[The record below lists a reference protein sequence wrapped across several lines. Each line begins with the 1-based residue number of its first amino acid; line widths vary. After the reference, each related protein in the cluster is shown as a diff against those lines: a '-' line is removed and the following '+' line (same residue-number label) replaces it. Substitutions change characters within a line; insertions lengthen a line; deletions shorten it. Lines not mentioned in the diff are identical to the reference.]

1 MDAIPV
7 PLHKFSDVRVDLVG
21 PWPHTAEG
29 HTHLLTAVDRT
40 KRWAEAIPLQSKTA
54 QVVANSFV
62 ANWVSR
68 FGVPITITTDQGTRC
83 RVAVYV
89 QRPGCQAHADYC
101 LPTSVQQH
109 SRVLPPAAKGSTT
122 CQVQRS
128 RLAGA
133 LPWVLLGLCAAP
145 KEEAGVSAAEAT
157 YGHSLM
163 LPSQLQP
170 PSHTPQ
176 AAPAIVDIPSTVK
189 PAREAEKAQEVG
201 VQEASHIYVHEG
213 AVTGPLDA
221 TYCLLVK
228 EQKKMLL
235 EIGDERTWVSVDRL
249 KPKRGQDS
257 GGGAATPMWPSAQVL
272 EDFIFYIEYGSFV
285 LS

>member
-1 MDAIPV
+1 M
-7 PLHKFSDVRVDLVG
+7 
-21 PWPHTAEG
+21 
-29 HTHLLTAVDRT
+29 
-40 KRWAEAIPLQSKTA
+40 
-54 QVVANSFV
+54 
-62 ANWVSR
+62 
-68 FGVPITITTDQGTRC
+68 
-83 RVAVYV
+83 
-89 QRPGCQAHADYC
+89 
-101 LPTSVQQH
+101 
-109 SRVLPPAAKGSTT
+109 
-122 CQVQRS
+122 
-128 RLAGA
+128 
-133 LPWVLLGLCAAP
+133 LGLCAAP

-272 EDFIFYIEYGSFV
+272 EDFIFYRIW
-285 LS
+285 